1 MADRI
6 RGQETTLQVVV
17 NNQAQVGSFSKCE
30 SFKWN
35 PRQDLNDSDFIGE
48 AESEPDLQHHGYDG
62 SFVIHERDN
71 GAVDNVLLPIVNAHT
86 AGTPLPKI
94 NLVFIKRFRDP
105 SLPPKTLVFQQVTL
119 KMDGQEAS
127 RKDYVKSTF
136 SFKCR
141 KMQVI

>member
-1 MADRI
+1 MANRS

-17 NNQAQVGSFSKCE
+17 NNTAQGGSFSKCE

-35 PRQDLNDSDFIGE
+35 PRQDMTDSDFIGE

-62 SFVIHERDN
+62 SFTVHEMDN
-71 GAVDNVLLPIVNAHT
+71 GAVDNVLMPIVAAHT
-86 AGTPLPKI
+86 AGTPLPTI
-94 NLVFIKRFRDP
+94 NLVFIKRYRDP
-105 SLPPKTLVFQQVTL
+105 SIPAKTLVFQKVTL
-119 KMDGQEAS
+119 KLDGQEAS
-127 RKDYVKSTF
+127 RKDYIKSSF